1 MTQAD
6 VALTGPAEPPSLGH
20 LRAERVH
27 QRRQDAR
34 ERIHARVAHAID
46 TPHLLPDPLERTD
59 SALRSTL
66 SFARLLVVAALLH
79 GLILTVI
86 FLGNALIG
94 KASTERPRE
103 RVQMRIVENKRP
115 PPPPPPEEVRVEEP
129 KVVVP
134 VEPPPVE
141 AKPKVKPKRAPQAVI
156 PDPVSTPLPEPAPT
170 APVRRVVGISMES
183 TVEGGQGPAFA
194 VGTSRMGETGPSGVD
209 PKEASKAP
217 AQEVPANRV
226 STRFADASAPVVPPR
241 RLAPVAPEYPP
252 LLRQQGIEADVVVV
266 VSIGADG
273 QVLKV
278 EIVNPAPEA
287 AFNEAAISSA
297 KRERFAPATRAGEP
311 VPYTQRYTIRFRLND

>member
-1 MTQAD
+1 MGAQVSRA
-6 VALTGPAEPPSLGH
+6 GPDDRASLGN
-20 LRAERVH
+20 LRAQRVH
-27 QRRQDAR
+27 KRRQEAR

-46 TPHLLPDPLERTD
+46 TPHLMADPLERSD

-66 SFARLLVVAALLH
+66 SFARLLIVAALLH

-86 FLGNALIG
+86 FFGNAMVG

-103 RVQMRIVENKRP
+103 RMQMRIVPVERK
-115 PPPPPPEEVRVEEP
+115 PPPPPPEEPRVDEP
-129 KVVVP
+129 KVVLP

-141 AKPKVKPKRAPQAVI
+141 AKPKVRPKRPPQAVL
-156 PDPVSTPLPEPAPT
+156 PDPVSTPPVQAPA
-170 APVRRVVGISMES
+170 APVRRVVGIDMAS

-194 VGTSRMGETGPSGVD
+194 VGASRMGETADHAV
-209 PKEASKAP
+209 AP
-217 AQEVPANRV
+217 RAPTQEVPVNRV
-226 STRFADASAPVVPPR
+226 STRFADVEAPVVPPR

-278 EIVNPAPEA
+278 DVVNPAPQPS
-287 AFNEAAISSA
+287 FNEAAISSA
-297 KRERFAPATRAGEP
+297 RRERFAPATRGGEAI
-311 VPYTQRYTIRFRLND
+311 PYTQRYTIRFRLND